1 MGSLLLEQALDYRER
16 GWSIVPLGCRSKRPT
31 QRWERF
37 QTTHAG
43 VHELRY
49 WFERNADR
57 NVGIVTGAVSGL
69 LVLDVDGDAG
79 ATSIDAKP
87 IPATPTVQTGKGRHY
102 YFAHPGGTIPNAVRI
117 MPGVDVRA
125 DGGYVVAPPSI
136 HESGRQY
143 AWIACFSPSDLH
155 LAPVPAWLAAKVT
168 PAAAPTSAPRMGAR
182 EWERLMSAGAAE
194 GGRNDATARV
204 AGLFLRHLDPYVALE
219 AVAAWN
225 DARNKPPLSRAEV
238 EKTVRSVAST
248 ALSRRPG
255 ARNGC

>member
-1 MGSLLLEQALDYRER
+1 MGSLVLEHALDYCER
-16 GWSIVPLGCRSKRPT
+16 GWSIVPLGYRSKRPT
-31 QRWERF
+31 QRWEHF
-37 QTTHAG
+37 QTTRAG
-43 VHELRY
+43 VHDVRY
-49 WFERNADR
+49 WFKRDADR

-79 ATSIDAKP
+79 AASVEAKP
-87 IPATPTVQTGKGRHY
+87 IPPTPTVRTGKGRHY
-102 YFAHPGGTIPNAVRI
+102 YFAHPGGMVPNAVRI

-143 AWIACFSPSDLH
+143 EWIECLSPSDLA
-155 LAPVPAWLAAKVT
+155 LGTAPAWLTAKVT
-168 PAAAPTSAPRMGAR
+168 PAAALSSTPRIGAR
-182 EWERLMSAGAAE
+182 EWELLMSAGAAE

-225 DARNKPPLSRAEV
+225 DARNKPPLSRSEV
-238 EKTVRSVAST
+238 EKTVRSVATT
-248 ALSRRPG
+248 ALHRRAG
-255 ARNGC
+255 TRNGG